1 MTSAPMELFWISGS
15 PFSWRVMLT
24 LEIKEIP
31 YTSRL
36 LEASKGQLKAP
47 EYLALNPR
55 GKVPALR
62 DGDFVLYESLAIMQC
77 LECKYPAKP
86 LFGRTP
92 RETGAIWRVIS
103 EFGAYLH
110 MPLSR
115 VSGPFLFGK
124 SEEKASDIR
133 VALPEV
139 HGGLEKLEAAA
150 ANSAWLGGKAVTA
163 ADVAIYPVLM
173 LLLRASAKK
182 EAEPF
187 KLGLLPFEDRYP
199 RLGAWMERIE
209 DLPRYDNTY
218 PPHWRQ

>member
-1 MTSAPMELFWISGS
+1 
-15 PFSWRVMLT
+15 
-24 LEIKEIP
+24 
-31 YTSRL
+31 
-36 LEASKGQLKAP
+36 
-47 EYLALNPR
+47 
-55 GKVPALR
+55 
-62 DGDFVLYESLAIMQC
+62 MQY
-77 LECKYPAKP
+77 LECKYPANP

-110 MPLSR
+110 MPAFR

-133 VALPEV
+133 AALPEV
-139 HGGLEKLEAAA
+139 HGELEKLEAAA

-199 RLGAWMERIE
+199 RLGHGWSESRICLATTTPIRRTGGSKPTAARIFSCYL
-209 DLPRYDNTY
+209 DRSGT
-218 PPHWRQ
+218 